1 MEIKSFTNEGM
12 SVKSEGQNLY
22 IEGYA
27 AVYGNVD
34 SYKDIVQAGAFDAF
48 LASEDAKRVKFCYS
62 HSMREVIGKVEEMKS
77 DEKGL
82 WFRAKISNTTLGKD
96 VATLIDDEALTEFSI
111 GYKTEDSIYKD
122 DGVRLLTKLFLYE
135 VSVVSRAANP
145 KATLTGTE
153 RKEEQMDK
161 ELTALDQMSYA
172 QLKAELDV
180 LEGRKAEIRAQ
191 MCARV
196 FEKVNINNLN

>member
-153 RKEEQMDK
+153 RKEEQMDNK
-161 ELTALDQMSYA
+161 PAALDQMSYA
-172 QLKAELDV
+172 QLKAELEE
-180 LEGRKAEIRAQ
+180 LEAKKAEIRAQ